1 MENIEGLTRL
11 GRKFSIGSA
20 LIEHLGVRGKN
31 IAELNGLDANTSPG
45 FIISSKALPQIL
57 KMSSVSF
64 KECMMHAHVH
74 IEEDMKQHFN
84 GDSNPLLL
92 KIVENS
98 VLNVVDS
105 IPSVHNIGLNDA
117 TIAGFAKNV
126 GEVFAWSEYLNVIRK
141 ILQLRLRTNI
151 DTNAKNKINKVINE
165 CVRAKSES
173 KERKAQAIDLA
184 RPFFPARF
192 FSDSYVQMHEILK
205 IYKAIFSVA
214 ESSHD
219 SSVLVQAMVFGNYSA
234 NGGFGIMYTRNFITG
249 DMPIFG
255 SYYKNAFDAK
265 GNSKE
270 YSLRKL
276 SAKHYAELEKLATAL
291 EAHFKEIRRVKFT
304 VEQDVLWIIDQRVA
318 DQRTAIAEV
327 KTLLSLEKAGI
338 IDKEYFVKHIT
349 INRMSE
355 LLHPTLNPYSV
366 QKSKVIS
373 GGIAGA
379 VGAAVG
385 RVYFS
390 TPALIAAHKEA
401 SLQNKDTNFILAMP
415 STFAEDVRAIEI
427 GKGVIS
433 SDGGYASH
441 APVVARSLGKVA
453 LVNPDIQFGNKSMVV
468 EGVKIKEGDYITMNV
483 PYESD
488 PKIYL
493 TKGSLIEQNPKDNGV
508 LDVLDIIS
516 SLDIPLEVRANA
528 DQPKDAEMAMLFGAS
543 GIGLCRTEHMF
554 FNSKRINLFRSMIIA
569 RNTTERCKIL
579 GKLEKM
585 QAEDFY
591 KIFKVMHKLPVSIRL
606 LDAPLHEFL
615 PRSADSMRDFVN
627 FYRIQNPDMT
637 ANDIRYKCDLLAE
650 FNPMLGHRGVRLAFT
665 YPEIYKMQIR
675 AIFKAAYRLKKE
687 KIVIVPEIMIP
698 LIMSPS
704 ELKVIRNGK
713 KIAGK
718 TLIGISDIDAE
729 VKKEMKINAKLQY
742 KIGTMVELPASA
754 LLADKIAAHAEFF
767 SFGTNDLTQTSNG
780 LSRDDFNN
788 FYSDYNEFDLLDA
801 NPFQVLSEPV
811 RELISI
817 ATQRGRLTR
826 PNLKIGLCGEQGAD
840 PANTAFMVDVGLDYI
855 SCSPYG
861 IPIAKLAL
869 AHYCIK

>member
-1 MENIEGLTRL
+1 MENIEGLTKL
-11 GRKFSIGSA
+11 GRNFSISSDV
-20 LIEHLGVRGKN
+20 IEHLGARGKN
-31 IAELNGLDANTSPG
+31 IAELNDLNANTSPG
-45 FIISSKALPQIL
+45 FIISNKELPRIL
-57 KMSSVSF
+57 KMSGASF
-64 KECMMHAHVH
+64 KEYMIDANVHV
-74 IEEDMKQHFN
+74 EKDMKQHFN
-84 GDSNPLLL
+84 GDNNPLLL

-117 TIAGFAKNV
+117 TIEGFGRNV
-126 GEVFAWSEYLNVIRK
+126 GEIFAWNEYLNVIRK
-141 ILQLRLRTNI
+141 ILKLKLRTNI
-151 DTNAKNKINKVINE
+151 ETSVKNKINKVIAE

-173 KERKAQAIDLA
+173 SKQKAKAIDLA

-192 FSDSYVQMHEILK
+192 FSDSYVQMHETLK
-205 IYKAIFSVA
+205 IYRTIFNAA

-219 SSVLVQAMVFGNYSA
+219 SSILVQAMVFGNYSA
-234 NGGFGIMYTRNFITG
+234 DGGFGIMYTRNFITG
-249 DMPIFG
+249 DTPIFG
-255 SYYKNAFDAK
+255 SYYKNAFDAED
-265 GNSKE
+265 NSKQ
-270 YSLRKL
+270 YALRKL
-276 SAKHYAELEKLATAL
+276 SAKHYAELEKLAAAI
-291 EAHFKEIRRVKFT
+291 ESHFKEIRRVKFT

-318 DQRTAIAEV
+318 DQRTAIAEI
-327 KTLLSLEKAGI
+327 KTLLSLKKAGV
-338 IDKEYFVKHIT
+338 IDNNYLIKHIT

-390 TPALIAAHKEA
+390 TPALVEAYREAA
-401 SLQNKDTNFILAMP
+401 LQNKDTNFILAMP

-441 APVVARSLGKVA
+441 APVVARSLGKIA
-453 LVNPDIQFGNKSMVV
+453 LVNPDIRFGNKSMLVG
-468 EGVKIKEGDYITMNV
+468 GVKIKEGDYITMNV

-493 TKGSLIEQNPKDNGV
+493 TKGSLIEQNPKNNGV

-516 SLDIPLEVRANA
+516 TLDIPIEVRANA
-528 DQPKDAEMAMLFGAS
+528 DQPKDAELAMLFGAA

-569 RNTTERCKIL
+569 QDTAERCKIL
-579 GKLEKM
+579 GKLERM

-591 KIFKVMHKLPVSIRL
+591 KIFKVMNKLPVSIRL

-615 PRSADSMRDFVN
+615 PRSEESMRDFMK
-627 FYRIQNPDMT
+627 FYRVQNPGVT
-637 ANDIRYKCDLLAE
+637 ASNVRYRCDLLAE

-687 KIVIVPEIMIP
+687 NITVVPEIMIP

-704 ELKVIRNGK
+704 ELKAIRNGK
-713 KIAGK
+713 KIEGK

-729 VKKEMKINAKLQY
+729 VKKELKTNAKMQY
-742 KIGTMVELPASA
+742 KVGTMIELPASA
-754 LLADKIAAHAEFF
+754 LLSDKLAAHAEFF
-767 SFGTNDLTQTSNG
+767 SFGTNDLTQTTNG

-788 FYSDYNEFDLLDA
+788 FYSDYNELDLLDA

-817 ATQRGRLTR
+817 AIQRGRLTR
-826 PNLKIGLCGEQGAD
+826 PSLKIGLCGEQGAD
-840 PANTAFMVDVGLDYI
+840 PANTAFMVDIGLDYI

-869 AHYCIK
+869 AHYHIK